1 MSDAMTISAR
11 LDRMPITRLHVMAV
25 VCVGLGLFFDTYEVF
40 LAGTLSGVLKQHFEL
55 GADPLKAVLASAFV
69 GQFIGAIFLGRV
81 ADRIGRRRAFLLNL
95 GIYSF
100 FSLVGGLAPNVEVLV
115 VSRFLA
121 GVGLGAELALADAY
135 LADLLPARLRGR
147 FTALAYTV
155 GFLGVP
161 TAGFLASILVP
172 LSPFGVD
179 GWRWMFILGALGAL
193 IVWVLRRMLPESPR
207 WLEAVGRHDEADA
220 LMTKWKNAARASGKV
235 LPEPERK
242 PESPTVA
249 EKMPLSAIFAPRFRR
264 TTTMAWVLNFCSAFG
279 YYGFGTIA
287 PLVLAA
293 KGYSIVASLAYL
305 GFIFIGYPLGSALSL
320 PIVERVERKV
330 LIAVTAGGM
339 AVAGLLFGY
348 AQSPATIILWGFV
361 FTLVSNIYSNA
372 YHVYHGEIYP
382 TALRATGAGVA
393 YSISRLTTAALPY
406 VLLPALVI
414 GPEFVFG
421 VVAAALAVLIVNVLV
436 LGPRTTGRSLES
448 VTPAVEGPGPLTE
461 VDLPKGPAR

>member
-220 LMTKWKNAARASGKV
+220 LMTKWEDAARASGKV

-279 YYGFGTIA
+279 YYG
-287 PLVLAA
+287 
-293 KGYSIVASLAYL
+293 
-305 GFIFIGYPLGSALSL
+305 
-320 PIVERVERKV
+320 
-330 LIAVTAGGM
+330 
-339 AVAGLLFGY
+339 
-348 AQSPATIILWGFV
+348 
-361 FTLVSNIYSNA
+361 
-372 YHVYHGEIYP
+372 
-382 TALRATGAGVA
+382 
-393 YSISRLTTAALPY
+393 
-406 VLLPALVI
+406 
-414 GPEFVFG
+414 
-421 VVAAALAVLIVNVLV
+421 
-436 LGPRTTGRSLES
+436 
-448 VTPAVEGPGPLTE
+448 
-461 VDLPKGPAR
+461 

>member
-1 MSDAMTISAR
+1 M
-11 LDRMPITRLHVMAV
+11 
-25 VCVGLGLFFDTYEVF
+25 F

-193 IVWVLRRMLPESPR
+193 IVWVLRRMLPESPAGWR
-207 WLEAVGRHDEADA
+207 P
-220 LMTKWKNAARASGKV
+220 S
-235 LPEPERK
+235 
-242 PESPTVA
+242 VA
-249 EKMPLSAIFAPRFRR
+249 TTRR
-264 TTTMAWVLNFCSAFG
+264 T
-279 YYGFGTIA
+279 
-287 PLVLAA
+287 
-293 KGYSIVASLAYL
+293 
-305 GFIFIGYPLGSALSL
+305 
-320 PIVERVERKV
+320 R
-330 LIAVTAGGM
+330 
-339 AVAGLLFGY
+339 
-348 AQSPATIILWGFV
+348 
-361 FTLVSNIYSNA
+361 
-372 YHVYHGEIYP
+372 
-382 TALRATGAGVA
+382 
-393 YSISRLTTAALPY
+393 
-406 VLLPALVI
+406 
-414 GPEFVFG
+414 
-421 VVAAALAVLIVNVLV
+421 
-436 LGPRTTGRSLES
+436 
-448 VTPAVEGPGPLTE
+448 
-461 VDLPKGPAR
+461 